1 MGPDYNVPT
10 RLENPLTVNRAAS
23 NAIAGLVQFAVL
35 SNVKVLDAQ
44 RNPYTVPEGDSQD
57 VPEQQ
62 FISKLG
68 TVVYSNLIF
77 NAGRQIKEGQVVY
90 EWDDFRIDDA
100 LFSITQPKKIVET
113 EIQGKDGVVVEYIGL
128 GAFQIQIT
136 GRICG
141 SNGVYEK
148 ELTAI
153 LNKILCTGQP
163 LAVSSW
169 YLQNLDIT
177 DVVVRD
183 FNFGQNEGE
192 YSTQYF
198 TINCQSDQV
207 VEATI
212 TGQ

>member
-1 MGPDYNVPT
+1 MENFRVPI
-10 RLENPLTVNRAAS
+10 RLENPLLLHKAAT
-23 NAIAGLVQFAVL
+23 NAVEGLVQFAVL
-35 SNVKVLDAQ
+35 RSVAVLDAQ
-44 RNPYTVPEGDSQD
+44 KNPYTINQGDSGD
-57 VPEQQ
+57 VPTQK

-77 NAGRQIKEGQVVY
+77 NSGRQINNGQVVF

-100 LFSITQPKKIVET
+100 LFIVSQQKKLVET

-128 GAFQIQIT
+128 SAFQVQIT
-136 GRICG
+136 GRITG
-141 SNGVYEK
+141 SYNVYEK
-148 ELTAI
+148 ELVST
-153 LNKILCTGQP
+153 LKKILSTGQP
-163 LAVSSW
+163 LAISSW

-177 DVVVRD
+177 DVVIKD